1 MCPVLAIVGQPL
13 VLRRI
18 VNDDRLASIIWAL
31 HRSRAEV
38 TSPRSGQRHAGER
51 WVWKKLEEVQDQDI
65 PRPGSLKSI
74 SHHGAHGH
82 PACLAGSLMWLSRC
96 LERQCPR
103 IISGNQPTAIAGFH
117 QSVNQSVGI
126 CLFWRKGGIPRVSL
140 TVATVGRNRESSLQA
155 ETRSFYLCSRNN

>member
-65 PRPGSLKSI
+65 PRPSSLKSI
-74 SHHGAHGH
+74 SRAEKTLHCAFQI
-82 PACLAGSLMWLSRC
+82 PINIDETMLELRLCLR
-96 LERQCPR
+96 
-103 IISGNQPTAIAGFH
+103 T
-117 QSVNQSVGI
+117 
-126 CLFWRKGGIPRVSL
+126 
-140 TVATVGRNRESSLQA
+140 
-155 ETRSFYLCSRNN
+155 